1 MKKRKRKNMRMT
13 LFFNGPTFNMY
24 LYHLFFSLFPACAS
38 ETLILRRWVGG
49 SEGSGSTVSSG
60 RSSLFPETERLCW
73 NSPDAVH
80 CVTISSIDLALT
92 GLIYMGV

>member
-38 ETLILRRWVGG
+38 ETLILRRWGAQKAQAALCLVAEAHYSLKQNDCVGIH
-49 SEGSGSTVSSG
+49 
-60 RSSLFPETERLCW
+60 LML
-73 NSPDAVH
+73 
-80 CVTISSIDLALT
+80 SI
-92 GLIYMGV
+92 V